1 MDVTLSGT
9 GFPTGPAVAGVAD
22 TRATRLDRLAESGAR
37 AAADSLRHVIP
48 AVEAGQ
54 VAVAAFASSI

>member
-1 MDVTLSGT
+1 MDVTLTGT
-9 GFPTGPAVAGVAD
+9 PAVAGVAD
-22 TRATRLDRLAESGAR
+22 SRSIRLDRLADAGAR
-37 AAADSLRHVIP
+37 TAAESLKHVIP

>member
-1 MDVTLSGT
+1 MDVTLT
-9 GFPTGPAVAGVAD
+9 GIPAVAGVAD
-22 TRATRLDRLAESGAR
+22 TRSTTLDRLAETGAST
-37 AAADSLRHVIP
+37 AVESLKHVLP